1 MQPFP
6 LPLWARLQAT
16 HGSLRQGRVTG
27 QISVTLAY
35 QGGVVTS
42 WDIRVSEHQSV
53 MSSDMLRISC
63 SSGDI
68 GIAII
73 PGNVRENSS

>member
-6 LPLWARLQAT
+6 RPLWERLQAT
-16 HGSLRQGRVTG
+16 HGSLRQGHVTG

-53 MSSDMLRISC
+53 LSSDLLRVTVEFPPLDAL
-63 SSGDI
+63 SS
-68 GIAII
+68 
-73 PGNVRENSS
+73 